1 LGNYNRANWTDVQ
14 RLISKFVLFPG
25 WDMSSLNWVIRHPVR
40 TSLPPALLIWTAN
53 QTLNALGKNRES
65 EKNDF
70 FAIHAGD
77 RAFTTGLINEPLSRV
92 AAGTPLRFAQAL
104 AEGKS
109 PTRAAG
115 EASRG
120 LVSDVTKPLGML
132 RPDLG
137 LAIELGTNRER
148 IGSSK
153 ELYKS
158 SDFSTPG
165 RLLPNAGLEKLALH
179 ALTRLL
185 PQAGRLAQAT
195 DSEGKTDLGQILGG
209 NLGVPNYRV
218 DAESRLRKKGGIAS
232 DYAQSKSALLKQNP
246 QAIRELFS
254 SDPDAAA
261 YLAFRSHIQ
270 QSLGMLRKIDQAKD
284 VISASSESAE
294 RKRAAIAMLEKARV
308 QEVRKADKLDRA
320 VDLVLKRIHQQ
331 RGSGLGNGPILG
343 SRGAQQ
349 NQELRP

>member
-1 LGNYNRANWTDVQ
+1 LALAAASPDDQRARIYIADLIKSQRPEFSDARVAQAVNEQLGNYNRANWTDVQ
-14 RLISKFVLFPG
+14 RQISKFVLFPG

-53 QTLNALGKNRES
+53 QALNALGKNRES

-92 AAGTPLRFAQAL
+92 AAGAPLRFAQAL

-165 RLLPNAGLEKLALH
+165 QLLPHSRGCCRRLGDSRKPRTAKAGPISARSLAG
-179 ALTRLL
+179 TWVS
-185 PQAGRLAQAT
+185 P
-195 DSEGKTDLGQILGG
+195 I
-209 NLGVPNYRV
+209 
-218 DAESRLRKKGGIAS
+218 IAS
-232 DYAQSKSALLKQNP
+232 MLNPACGKREASLLTTRSRNPPYSSRTRRPSGKCSPAIPMQRFIWRSARISSSRSERCGKS
-246 QAIRELFS
+246 IR
-254 SDPDAAA
+254 
-261 YLAFRSHIQ
+261 Q
-270 QSLGMLRKIDQAKD
+270 KT
-284 VISASSESAE
+284 
-294 RKRAAIAMLEKARV
+294 
-308 QEVRKADKLDRA
+308 
-320 VDLVLKRIHQQ
+320 
-331 RGSGLGNGPILG
+331 
-343 SRGAQQ
+343 
-349 NQELRP
+349 